1 MAGSLCGGSLSRVQL
16 RPWSL
21 PYSFFKPDPWP
32 SVTLW
37 AGPVLGCLGPVVA
50 ASIWRR
56 SGLWLIAWFCVLANG
71 TYLLMGWYAG
81 DGELDSTKIIAA
93 GTPTWLLLMVS
104 VAMTVV
110 GYVGFRQECAAMLKP
125 AGPRMKK
132 RTAAISLGALILL
145 VAVQSA
151 VAMLIDR

>member
-1 MAGSLCGGSLSRVQL
+1 MNRFASLTLLLTWSWVIMTLAHESGHLLAGSLCGGSLSRVQL

-37 AGPVLGCLGPVVA
+37 AGPILGCLGPVVA

-56 SGLWLIAWFCVLANG
+56 PGLWLIAWFCVLANG

-81 DGELDSTKIIAA
+81 DG
-93 GTPTWLLLMVS
+93 
-104 VAMTVV
+104 
-110 GYVGFRQECAAMLKP
+110 
-125 AGPRMKK
+125 
-132 RTAAISLGALILL
+132 
-145 VAVQSA
+145 
-151 VAMLIDR
+151 